1 MAGAHPAPDG
11 LRGGEARRAC
21 SRPIEPR
28 RLRQGDLVAMGEA
41 EDGTEGIVV
50 HAEGFLGGGHGA
62 NEFRF
67 MSTEV
72 SRERPV
78 NYEELAARV
87 GEEKRRGG
95 YLVWVVGPG
104 AGPFARA
111 GRLRVV
117 HPERLRPGGACRNA
131 VAVHDIEA
139 AIFGTTLGM
148 TNTGQPTEGGHGL
161 HMRAINRVRAAGSIE
176 RAVETGLI
184 KSGIMHALVTQRVPY
199 VLAGSIR
206 DDGPLPGVYS
216 DTLAAQD
223 AMREHTVKATGAIFV
238 ATALHAIAVGNML
251 PAFYLGDGAPAPLM
265 TICVDQTEFVVNKLK
280 DRGTHQAYGVV
291 TNAQDFMHV
300 LRFYTERWEQGA
312 RRDRRRAGWARLAA
326 AVAEQ
331 CRPRRWTASGS
342 SARCGTRAGSGA
354 RRCSPGSDGDRRRIY
369 TARYMLAIKGK
380 ERGKFEASVA
390 GGRQRAGR
398 GAGQLLQD
406 AQRRIDD
413 EQPPHPGAARAL
425 VRGRRRCPASL
436 AARARPS
443 STAFAATSA
452 IIASRSPASAIW
464 SPRSCCSPTITCRS
478 TASGARSRSGR
489 ARRHRHGVP
498 HPRSAGGERPGPGP
512 RLRRGVQALRAHA
525 GPGRPRAPDLRALRP
540 GGRVPERAAR
550 ADAADHRRR
559 ARLPASAPPGGD
571 LRRVP
576 GVPPAGARRRCERAC
591 HPRAV
596 SSPSPPGC

>member
-1 MAGAHPAPDG
+1 MTSPSSVLPDFAQPPFAGAPDARWEPLPADG
-11 LRGGEARRAC
+11 VLPEGFFSTSNLPTYVRVGGRWLAPTRPRMDCVVVRRGAALEA
-21 SRPIEPR
+21 IEPR
-28 RLRQGDLVAMGEA
+28 RLKQGELVAMGEA

-50 HAEGFLGGGHGA
+50 HAKGFLGGGHGA

-95 YLVWVVGPG
+95 YLVWVVGP
-104 AGPFARA
+104 ALVHSRARA
-111 GRLRVV
+111 DFEWFIRNGYVQAVLA
-117 HPERLRPGGACRNA
+117 GNA

-176 RAVETGLI
+176 RAVEQGLI
-184 KSGIMHALVTQRVPY
+184 RSGIMHALVTNKVPF

-251 PAFYLGDGAPAPLM
+251 PAFYLCDGAPAPLM

-312 RRDRRRAGWARLAA
+312 R
-326 AVAEQ
+326 
-331 CRPRRWTASGS
+331 
-342 SARCGTRAGSGA
+342 
-354 RRCSPGSDGDRRRIY
+354 
-369 TARYMLAIKGK
+369 
-380 ERGKFEASVA
+380 
-390 GGRQRAGR
+390 
-398 GAGQLLQD
+398 
-406 AQRRIDD
+406 
-413 EQPPHPGAARAL
+413 
-425 VRGRRRCPASL
+425 
-436 AARARPS
+436 
-443 STAFAATSA
+443 
-452 IIASRSPASAIW
+452 
-464 SPRSCCSPTITCRS
+464 
-478 TASGARSRSGR
+478 
-489 ARRHRHGVP
+489 
-498 HPRSAGGERPGPGP
+498 
-512 RLRRGVQALRAHA
+512 
-525 GPGRPRAPDLRALRP
+525 
-540 GGRVPERAAR
+540 
-550 ADAADHRRR
+550 
-559 ARLPASAPPGGD
+559 
-571 LRRVP
+571 
-576 GVPPAGARRRCERAC
+576 
-591 HPRAV
+591 
-596 SSPSPPGC
+596 